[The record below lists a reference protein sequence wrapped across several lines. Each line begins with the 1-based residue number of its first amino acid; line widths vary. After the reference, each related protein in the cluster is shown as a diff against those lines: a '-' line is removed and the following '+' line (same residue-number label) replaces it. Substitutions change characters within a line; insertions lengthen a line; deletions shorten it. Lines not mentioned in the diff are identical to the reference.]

1 MGTFY
6 QILGITSTATEAEIK
21 MAYKQLAKQYHPDY
35 NPGDL
40 QAEEN
45 FKKINEAYQ
54 TLSNPIK
61 RAKYDLQTFYTVQWE
76 AEPVPAYSRRPHPRW
91 ERWQQTKQEQTFYKI
106 DQSYIKTQ
114 LLSFLIFMVIA
125 GFCIVIMHA
134 ITFFVHQR
142 ELAKWRAYSEE
153 IQHIN
158 QLFNQDKISESFA
171 RAKTLRESNP
181 IDMRILTIQDS
192 MIAVL
197 SARAQ
202 AHYDNHEFAPA
213 IYYYRLIETYETS
226 ASLAPTLK
234 IAECQI
240 ALGNTAEAKLLLEN
254 LLHQNPTDV
263 HIPYTLGLLFLEKEN
278 NPTMAAHYLDLA
290 KDIFKQDFSNR
301 FGKAFM
307 ITLKAENIAD
317 FYYDLFVA
325 RAKTN
330 LQLQRYEEVLN
341 DCNWGTYLRPNAAEI
356 YRLRA
361 MANLSL
367 FDYKNVCADLARA
380 AQLNDEEAKML
391 SLKHCV
397 SR

>member
-1 MGTFY
+1 
-6 QILGITSTATEAEIK
+6 
-21 MAYKQLAKQYHPDY
+21 
-35 NPGDL
+35 
-40 QAEEN
+40 
-45 FKKINEAYQ
+45 
-54 TLSNPIK
+54 
-61 RAKYDLQTFYTVQWE
+61 
-76 AEPVPAYSRRPHPRW
+76 
-91 ERWQQTKQEQTFYKI
+91 
-106 DQSYIKTQ
+106 
-114 LLSFLIFMVIA
+114 
-125 GFCIVIMHA
+125 
-134 ITFFVHQR
+134 
-142 ELAKWRAYSEE
+142 
-153 IQHIN
+153 
-158 QLFNQDKISESFA
+158 
-171 RAKTLRESNP
+171 
-181 IDMRILTIQDS
+181 

-367 FDYKNVCADLARA
+367 FDYKNVCADLSRA